1 MSTGN
6 MVDYYDKLL
15 IAIGAA
21 IAIGGLTSAHPA
33 VAVYQGF
40 GTGSLVATLFLF
52 EVLFRNPPAEPAQS
66 RATPSAVV
74 TVGWL
79 VTLLTYL

>member
-1 MSTGN
+1 
-6 MVDYYDKLL
+6 MVGYHDKLL

-21 IAIGGLTSAHPA
+21 IAIGGLASVHPA
-33 VAVYQGF
+33 VAVYEGF
-40 GTGSLVATLFLF
+40 GTGSLVATFFLF
-52 EVLFRNPPAEPAQS
+52 EVLFRNPPTEPTRS
-66 RATPSAVV
+66 PATPSAVV